1 MRKWI
6 AAASHWRQRTRTRVD
21 TNLLA
26 GFDQYYRTTR
36 EEQLAMFE
44 ESVLVFDT
52 NVLLNVLRYSESAR
66 QELIDAIAS
75 VADRTFV
82 PHQVAIEYNRNR
94 VEVVANRRSELD
106 EVGSKNDE
114 IRLSVSKLT
123 NLLRRRR
130 IVGDAE
136 FEKLEKA
143 AQEFLAV
150 MDATSQEALDKYD
163 LEPDSLVGV
172 VDEWTRRL
180 DEVLSGRVAAA
191 PSAAILEGDTA
202 EAERRK
208 AKQLAPGF
216 KDGAMGDYLWW
227 AETLRWPEIV
237 DKHLF
242 IVSDDAAK
250 GDWRFEQRSISAG
263 AHQIL
268 IDDALNAGA
277 RTLTLLTTV
286 DFLKVIEGRGQA
298 VVSESTIAESEQV
311 GSRNASTWRF
321 EDYLALIAGLE
332 RDGYGD
338 RVDVIRTAGQ
348 NGGSILR
355 EAVYQLAD
363 KTEEDRS
370 LRHFATPALR
380 HARRIEGLA
389 SEDEER
395 TLTSPLSALYEGP
408 GKTIGYQVPPEFVAF
423 ENTMIFL
430 REASLKH
437 SDNEYESTVAFA
449 GGMNTQLQQHL
460 FGGRGTPS
468 KQVMNAVARI
478 VASDVKRHEKASA
491 RATPEPIET
500 DPEIEAE

>member
-1 MRKWI
+1 M
-6 AAASHWRQRTRTRVD
+6 D

-26 GFDQYYRTTR
+26 GFDQYYRTS
-36 EEQLAMFE
+36 EDAQAALFE

-82 PHQVAIEYNRNR
+82 PHQVAVEYNRNR
-94 VEVVANRRSELD
+94 VKVVSDRRGELD
-106 EVGSKNDE
+106 EVGNKSDE
-114 IRLSVSKLT
+114 IRQSVSGLT
-123 NLLRRRR
+123 SLLRRRR

-136 FEKLEKA
+136 IERLEQA
-143 AQEFLAV
+143 SQAFLAV
-150 MDATSQEALDKYD
+150 LDTTSQDALDKYD

-172 VDEWTRRL
+172 VDDWTRRL
-180 DEVLSGRVAAA
+180 DEVLAGRVAARPA
-191 PSAAILEGDTA
+191 LEVLEKDRE

-208 AKQLAPGF
+208 VERLAPGF
-216 KDGAMGDYLWW
+216 KDDAMGDYLWW
-227 AETLRWPEIV
+227 AETLRWPNIV

-250 GDWRFEQRSISAG
+250 GDWRFEQRSIVAG

-268 IDDALNAGA
+268 IDDARNAGA
-277 RTLTLLTTV
+277 QTLTLLTTV

-311 GSRNASTWRF
+311 GKRNASPWRF
-321 EDYLALIAGLE
+321 EDYLSLIAGLE

-338 RVDVIRTAGQ
+338 RVEVIRTAAQ
-348 NGGSILR
+348 SGGSILR
-355 EAVYQLAD
+355 EAVYELAD
-363 KTEEDRS
+363 MTEEERS

-380 HARRIEGLA
+380 HARRIEVSDDA
-389 SEDEER
+389 ER
-395 TLTSPLSALYEGP
+395 NLTSPLSALYEGP
-408 GKTIGYQVPPEFVAF
+408 GKTIGYEVPPEFVSF

-437 SDNEYESTVAFA
+437 SDDSYESSFVFPA
-449 GGMNTQLQQHL
+449 GMNTVLQQHL
-460 FGGRGTPS
+460 FSGRGTPS

-478 VASDVKRHEKASA
+478 LGADLKRYGNAGGRPTPAASESDTAID
-491 RATPEPIET
+491 TP
-500 DPEIEAE
+500 